1 MNNQT
6 SNSYSRSSSS
16 AHPSAGMIVEDED
29 GISLIDLLDNVLYY
43 RWYLIVVTILG
54 GLLSVGYALT
64 ATPIYSANALI
75 QVQNKKGN
83 SLLGSL
89 DQVGSLGSQGPS
101 LGSEIEILRSRSVI
115 GLAVEKLKINISVS
129 VANRVP
135 ILGNFLARNLS
146 VDQEGLVIPPIDSI
160 FYAWG
165 GEKLDIERI
174 KVPAYLHGKPLLL
187 TIGQDRTW
195 QLVLEDSNELL
206 ATGTG
211 AGEIIT
217 GLNGE
222 FVWQLGAFTARPK
235 TVFRVVVR
243 SLQSSI
249 NGVLGSLT
257 TDQANRQSDLIK
269 AAYQSANPVFAA
281 RMLNTIAEVYLT
293 QNAERSS
300 AEAKQTLV
308 FLNNEL
314 PRVRQ
319 ALDDS
324 ELALNTFR
332 SQTLTVDVTS
342 EMTDILAISSG
353 IESQK
358 LALEIKQR
366 QLALRYDKRHPVM
379 QDLQTTL
386 TGLTIQSEDIAKR
399 LRKLPLAQQDF
410 IRLARNVEVNNQLYI
425 GLLNNTQ
432 QLEIAKAGILGNVA
446 IIDAALVPEYPIK
459 PKKSLIVAV
468 GTLASLILGIALTQL
483 MAMVAKV
490 VRDPKKLEM
499 KLGIQTL
506 SVMPLVAEQLEQ
518 DDMGTKKVF
527 MMAQE
532 MPDSPGIE
540 ALRSLRT
547 ALLFALSE
555 KTRSKTILITS
566 AVPGQ
571 GKSFLSANL
580 SYLLAAMGNKTLL
593 IDADIRKSS
602 LKKYFTHE
610 SDTTGLTNALRDELP
625 VNDAII
631 KEAYPNLDFL
641 PPGPRARNPGDLLS
655 GEKIQQ
661 IIHDSAEQYD
671 FVVIDS
677 PPLLPVHDARALAK
691 AVDVSLFVVRQDAV
705 SLNEV
710 EDAIDVFNKSGN
722 RIDGLIFNGFVPS
735 RVRYGYGYGY
745 GYSGKYGRY
754 GKYKKYATYGKY
766 GSYGQSDRDEGRKG

>member
-6 SNSYSRSSSS
+6 SNSFSRSSSAS
-16 AHPSAGMIVEDED
+16 NPSQPNAGLIVDEDE

-43 RWYLIVVTILG
+43 RWYLIIVTILG

-64 ATPIYSANALI
+64 TTPIYSANALI

-187 TIGQDRTW
+187 TIGQDRSW

-206 ATGTG
+206 AKGQG

-217 GLNGE
+217 GLNGK

-235 TVFRVVVR
+235 TIFRIVVR
-243 SLQSSI
+243 SFQSSI

-257 TDQANRQSDLIK
+257 TDQPNRQSDLIK
-269 AAYQSANPVFAA
+269 ATYESANPVFAA
-281 RMLNTIAEVYLT
+281 RMLNTIAEVYVT
-293 QNAERSS
+293 KNAERSS
-300 AEAKQTLV
+300 AEAKQTLA
-308 FLNNEL
+308 FLRGEL

-332 SQTLTVDVTS
+332 SQTLTVDVTM
-342 EMTDILAISSG
+342 EMMDMLGISSE

-379 QDLQTTL
+379 VDLQTTL
-386 TGLTIQSEDIAKR
+386 TGLNVQSVDIAQR

-425 GLLNNTQ
+425 ALLNNAQ

-446 IIDAALVPEYPIK
+446 IIDAALVPEYPFK
-459 PKKSLIVAV
+459 PKKSSIVAI
-468 GTLASLILGIALTQL
+468 GTLASLFLGLALTQL

-490 VRDPKKLEM
+490 VRDPKKLEV

-506 SVMPLVAEQLEQ
+506 SVMPLMAEQLMQ
-518 DDMGTKKVF
+518 DDTGTRRVF

-555 KTRSKTILITS
+555 KPRSKTILITS

-580 SYLLAAMGNKTLL
+580 SYLLAAMGKKTLL

-602 LKKYFTHE
+602 LKKYFNHE
-610 SDTTGLTNALRDELP
+610 SDTTGLTNALREELP

-631 KEAYPNLDFL
+631 KEAYPNLDFF
-641 PPGPRARNPGDLLS
+641 PPGPRAKNPGDLLS

-661 IIHDSAEQYD
+661 IIHDMAEQYD

-745 GYSGKYGRY
+745 GYGYSGKF
-754 GKYKKYATYGKY
+754 GKYKKYASYGKY
-766 GSYGQSDRDEGRKG
+766 GSYGQNDGK

>member
-6 SNSYSRSSSS
+6 SNSYSRSSSAS
-16 AHPSAGMIVEDED
+16 NLSQPNAGLIVDEDE

-43 RWYLIVVTILG
+43 RWYLIIVTILG

-64 ATPIYSANALI
+64 TTPIYSANALI

-115 GLAVEKLKINISVS
+115 GLAVEKLKINISVN

-187 TIGQDRTW
+187 TIGQDRSW

-206 ATGTG
+206 AKGQG
-211 AGEIIT
+211 AGEIMT

-235 TVFRVVVR
+235 TIFRIVVR
-243 SLQSSI
+243 SFQSSI
-249 NGVLGSLT
+249 NGVLGSLN

-269 AAYQSANPVFAA
+269 ATYESANPVFAA
-281 RMLNTIAEVYLT
+281 RMLNTIAEVYLI

-300 AEAKQTLV
+300 AEAKQTLA

-379 QDLQTTL
+379 VDLQTTL
-386 TGLTIQSEDIAKR
+386 TGLNVQSENIAQR

-459 PKKSLIVAV
+459 PKKSLIVAI
-468 GTLASLILGIALTQL
+468 GILASLVLGLALTQL
-483 MAMVAKV
+483 MAIVAKV

-506 SVMPLVAEQLEQ
+506 SVMPLVGEQLTQ
-518 DDMGTKKVF
+518 DESGT
-527 MMAQE
+527 
-532 MPDSPGIE
+532 
-540 ALRSLRT
+540 
-547 ALLFALSE
+547 
-555 KTRSKTILITS
+555 
-566 AVPGQ
+566 
-571 GKSFLSANL
+571 
-580 SYLLAAMGNKTLL
+580 
-593 IDADIRKSS
+593 
-602 LKKYFTHE
+602 
-610 SDTTGLTNALRDELP
+610 
-625 VNDAII
+625 
-631 KEAYPNLDFL
+631 
-641 PPGPRARNPGDLLS
+641 
-655 GEKIQQ
+655 
-661 IIHDSAEQYD
+661 
-671 FVVIDS
+671 
-677 PPLLPVHDARALAK
+677 
-691 AVDVSLFVVRQDAV
+691 
-705 SLNEV
+705 
-710 EDAIDVFNKSGN
+710 
-722 RIDGLIFNGFVPS
+722 
-735 RVRYGYGYGY
+735 
-745 GYSGKYGRY
+745 
-754 GKYKKYATYGKY
+754 
-766 GSYGQSDRDEGRKG
+766 